1 MAIAIMRVKRFESKK
16 VFRVVSSNSSHHKKS
31 GQSCFL
37 HSIRENLKQITS
49 IVERQNDCEEILEK
63 IMELIE
69 EQICKTEDMM
79 ATILRSLRSSEKK
92 RDSNLWFLE
101 SKNKESIFRTKFL
114 YAKKSILSFLLGVK
128 DVMAGRGEL
137 PPNNLILCRN

>member
-16 VFRVVSSNSSHHKKS
+16 VFRVVSSNSSHQEKS